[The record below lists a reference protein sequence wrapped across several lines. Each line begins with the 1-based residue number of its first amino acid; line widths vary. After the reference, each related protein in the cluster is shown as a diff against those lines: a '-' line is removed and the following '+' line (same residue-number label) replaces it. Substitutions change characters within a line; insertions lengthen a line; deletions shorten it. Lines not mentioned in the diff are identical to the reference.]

1 MSKSVKLSGGKYGLK
16 ESLISIKKKEIEM
29 YAKLLAERE
38 QGIETQ
44 SSQIAEIAENAS
56 NKIAQIEKEYTIR
69 IRNNDREHD
78 QLVKELEAAKADLE
92 VAKVELEKCSF
103 LAVSKKKALAE
114 DVEDLESKVKKL
126 GNRLRINETTGQELI
141 QARDKNISR
150 QEGSSSGV
158 PNTLEA
164 DKKDAEVLR
173 ESLGEKQQDLEAL
186 EGMGDEDIVKLFTDD
201 DVLKEYIY
209 YIISEE
215 KDGIT
220 YADIQEKNAIF
231 AALADKRTGASIN
244 ELLKLKKIDRVPNS
258 DPPIFKSLEA

>member
-29 YAKLLAERE
+29 YAKLLSERE

-44 SSQIAEIAENAS
+44 SSQIAEIAESNS

-126 GNRLRINETTGQELI
+126 SNRLRINETTGQELI

-150 QEGSSSGV
+150 QEGSNEV
-158 PNTLEA
+158 KNTIEE

-186 EGMGDEDIVKLFTDD
+186 EAMEEKDIIKLFTDD
-201 DVLKEYIY
+201 EVLKEYIK
-209 YIISEE
+209 YIIHEE
-215 KDGIT
+215 KEGIT
-220 YADIQEKNAIF
+220 FLAIQEKNAIF
-231 AALADKRTGASIN
+231 AALPDKRTAGALN
-244 ELLKLKKIDRVPNS
+244 DLLKHKKIDRVPNS

>member
-29 YAKLLAERE
+29 YAKLLSERE

-44 SSQIAEIAENAS
+44 SSQIAEIAESNS

-126 GNRLRINETTGQELI
+126 SNRLRINETTGQELI

-150 QEGSSSGV
+150 QEGSNEV
-158 PNTLEA
+158 KNTIEE

-186 EGMGDEDIVKLFTDD
+186 EAMEEKDIIKLFTDD
-201 DVLKEYIY
+201 EVLKEYIK
-209 YIISEE
+209 YIIQEE
-215 KDGIT
+215 KEGIT
-220 YADIQEKNAIF
+220 FLAIQEKNAIF
-231 AALADKRTGASIN
+231 AALPDKRTAGALN
-244 ELLKLKKIDRVPNS
+244 DLLKHKKIDRVPNS